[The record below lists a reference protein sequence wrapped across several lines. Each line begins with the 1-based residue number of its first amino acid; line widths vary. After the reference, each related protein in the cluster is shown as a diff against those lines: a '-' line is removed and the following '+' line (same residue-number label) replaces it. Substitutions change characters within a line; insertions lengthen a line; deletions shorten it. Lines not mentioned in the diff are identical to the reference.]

1 MLSRFVTKAPV
12 AFRRTA
18 RHFSTKVV
26 VAAEAESFSFSK
38 LMQNYASL
46 TKAKLGSLVAVSAV
60 AGYLAAPGEF
70 KPTDF
75 CITTVVYSSKPR
87 ERFYQLDPLTR

>member
-1 MLSRFVTKAPV
+1 MLSRIVTKAPI
-12 AFRRTA
+12 AFKRTA
-18 RHFSTKVV
+18 RHFSTKIAVT
-26 VAAEAESFSFSK
+26 AEGESFSFSK

-46 TKAKLGSLVAVSAV
+46 TKAKLGSMVAVSAV

-75 CITTVVYSSKPR
+75 CFTTVVA
-87 ERFYQLDPLTR
+87 